1 VESTIG
7 GVSIAGITTAVPA
20 HVVRNDDFRA
30 TFSADDIANI
40 AKMIGVSERRR
51 VSAGQ
56 TTADLC
62 EAAARNVIE
71 ALGWSTEDI
80 GVLVFVSQTPDYVLP
95 ATACVLQSRL
105 SLPVHCASFDVNL
118 GCSGYVYGLWLI
130 ASLLSTSSARRALLL
145 VGDTSFY
152 VDPNDR
158 ATAMVFGDAG
168 SATAIEKTHSAT
180 PWRFVLGTDGRGA
193 SNLMVSEGGTRLPDP
208 TDPRT
213 DGRNL
218 TKIFMDGGEIFNF
231 TLSAVPPLAVQ
242 LFGDPARASVY
253 DAYLFHQ
260 ANSFMIR
267 HLAKKLK
274 LDPSKVPL
282 NLERFGNTSSAS
294 IPLLM
299 CDVLR
304 PVLKE
309 REMLLALFGF
319 GVGYSWAAAEIRCG
333 RLAVAD
339 VVET

>member
-1 VESTIG
+1 
-7 GVSIAGITTAVPA
+7 
-20 HVVRNDDFRA
+20 
-30 TFSADDIANI
+30 
-40 AKMIGVSERRR
+40 
-51 VSAGQ
+51 
-56 TTADLC
+56 
-62 EAAARNVIE
+62 
-71 ALGWSTEDI
+71 
-80 GVLVFVSQTPDYVLP
+80 
-95 ATACVLQSRL
+95 
-105 SLPVHCASFDVNL
+105 
-118 GCSGYVYGLWLI
+118 
-130 ASLLSTSSARRALLL
+130 
-145 VGDTSFY
+145 
-152 VDPNDR
+152 
-158 ATAMVFGDAG
+158 
-168 SATAIEKTHSAT
+168 
-180 PWRFVLGTDGRGA
+180 
-193 SNLMVSEGGTRLPDP
+193 
-208 TDPRT
+208 
-213 DGRNL
+213 
-218 TKIFMDGGEIFNF
+218 MDGGEIFNF